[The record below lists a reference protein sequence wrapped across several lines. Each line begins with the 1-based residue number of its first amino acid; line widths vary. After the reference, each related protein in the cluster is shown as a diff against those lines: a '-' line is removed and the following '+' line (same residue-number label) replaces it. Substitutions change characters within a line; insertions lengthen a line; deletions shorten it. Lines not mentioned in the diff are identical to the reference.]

1 MKKLISFFFSFC
13 VCAGYA
19 QTADT
24 MLVNADTSYWKISG
38 VGGLNFSQSSYTN
51 WAAGGENALSGT
63 AYSVLN
69 ANYKRG
75 QASWDNVLELAYGK
89 TELGSARA
97 RKSDDKIDLSSK
109 YGHYAFGKN
118 WYYSTL
124 FNFKSQFDNGYN
136 YPNDSVV
143 VSRVLAPAFFVLAVG
158 MDYKLKDYFSVFVGP
173 LTAKVTLVNDQTLAN
188 AGAFGVDKAV
198 YDSQGHLITAGKKH
212 LEEFG
217 GYVKIAFK
225 KEITKNVTLG
235 TKLELFS
242 NYLKNPQN
250 VVVNLETLL
259 AFKVN
264 KYITS
269 AIITQ
274 LMYDDK
280 INTTE
285 LNPDGTYKL
294 NGPRVQF
301 KEVLAIGLSY
311 KF

>member
-1 MKKLISFFFSFC
+1 MKHLIFCLFFFSTLC
-13 VCAGYA
+13 LTA
-19 QTADT
+19 QTT
-24 MLVNADTSYWKISG
+24 NISKTNADTSNWKLGG
-38 VGGLNFSQSSYTN
+38 VGGLNFNQTSFTN
-51 WAAGGENALSGT
+51 WAAGGENSLSGT

-69 ANYKRG
+69 ANYKKG
-75 QASWDNVLELAYGK
+75 LSTWDNVLELAYGK
-89 TELGSARA
+89 TELGNARA

-124 FNFKSQFDNGYN
+124 FNFKSQFDKGYN

-143 VSRVLAPAFFVLAVG
+143 VSKFLAPGFFILSIG
-158 MDYKLKDYFSVFVGP
+158 MDYKIKDYFSVMIGP
-173 LTAKVTLVNDQTLAN
+173 LTGKLTVVNDQTLAN
-188 AGAFGVDKAV
+188 EGAFGVDKAI
-198 YDSQGHLITAGKKH
+198 YDTQGHMMTPGKIY
-212 LEEFG
+212 LVEFG
-217 GYVKIAFK
+217 GYLKVAFK
-225 KEITKNVTLG
+225 KEIMKNVTLG

-285 LNPDGTYKL
+285 LNPDKTYKV

-301 KEVLAIGLSY
+301 REVLAIGLSY